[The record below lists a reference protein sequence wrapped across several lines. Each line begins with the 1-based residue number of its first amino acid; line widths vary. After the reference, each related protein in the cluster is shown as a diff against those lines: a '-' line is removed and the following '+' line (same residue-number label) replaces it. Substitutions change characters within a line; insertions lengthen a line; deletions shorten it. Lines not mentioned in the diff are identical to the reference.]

1 MQNPIAR
8 INEQEEEMMDEIA
21 QLIDEQEERQ
31 GNKYENTIAYSEKTV
46 SIKKIDS
53 IEDEDVDKVLD
64 GINQVNV
71 ED

>member
-21 QLIDEQEERQ
+21 QLIDEPEERE
-31 GNKYENTIAYSEKTV
+31 GYKYENTIAYSEKTV

-53 IEDEDVDKVLD
+53 IEDEDVDQVLD
-64 GINQVNV
+64 NV
-71 ED
+71 LE